1 MKRRIKNT
9 SGIYEYLETCG
20 VLETGTDKEL
30 EEARKEYWK
39 KYRATY
45 QRQKRKEQNAFTVL
59 FNKKEMRLLKP
70 VVQKH
75 HSNYTRFIK
84 QATLAYIQ
92 QQFVVIDPASV
103 NQIRELLTKNY
114 TTIQNI
120 EERFPVGYSRVSLT
134 KQFADLEQEIQQA
147 LYNPKTL
154 EEAIRTSITSDP
166 DSRYVILK
174 ILES

>member
-1 MKRRIKNT
+1 MKGSIKNK

-20 VLETGTDKEL
+20 VLNMGTDKEI

-39 KYRATY
+39 KYRAMY
-45 QRQKRKEQNAFTVL
+45 QRQKRKEQNAFTVS
-59 FNKKEMRLLKP
+59 FTKKEMRLLKP

-92 QQFVVIDPASV
+92 QKFVVIDPASV
-103 NQIRELLTKNY
+103 NQIRELLTKDY
-114 TTIQNI
+114 TTLQNI
-120 EERFPVGYSRVSLT
+120 EERFPVDHSRVSLT
-134 KQFADLEQEIQQA
+134 KQFEVLEHEILQS
-147 LYNPKTL
+147 LYNPNTL
-154 EEAIRTSITSDP
+154 KEAIQNSITSDP
-166 DSRYVILK
+166 DSRNLILK